1 MKLPER
7 RWIAI
12 VTVVLIVLLALP
24 LRDVVQRLVIVPV
37 AYVIWLLGVVYQY
50 TPQLIWWALAV
61 VLVVKMV
68 LDAFG
73 PGRFPAKR
81 PLPDARPPHGQVEA
95 LARSIIKTREGTYFK
110 WMVAN
115 RLGRLADR
123 MLAQREGRMSRPAF
137 SPLSGAG
144 WQPPLHVQKYLEA
157 GLRGSF
163 SDYPR
168 SKRFRILPDSPLD
181 LDVEQAVVFLES
193 QLETRRDR
201 NR

>member
-7 RWIAI
+7 RWIVI
-12 VTVVLIVLLALP
+12 VAVILIVFLAIP
-24 LRDVVQRLVIVPV
+24 LRDAVQRLVIVPA
-37 AYVIWLLGVVYQY
+37 AYVIWLFKLVYLY

-61 VLVVKMV
+61 LLVVKMV
-68 LDAFG
+68 LDTFG
-73 PGRFPAKR
+73 PGRLPIRR
-81 PLPDARPPHGQVEA
+81 PLPDVPPPQGGVET
-95 LARSIIKTREGTYFK
+95 LARSINKTREGVYFK
-110 WMVAN
+110 WLVAN

-123 MLAQREGRMSRPAF
+123 MLALREGRMSRPAF
-137 SPLSGAG
+137 SPLTGAG
-144 WQPPLHVQKYLEA
+144 WEPSAPVQKYLEA

-168 SKRFRILPDSPLD
+168 SSRFRTPPDTPLD
-181 LDVEQAVVFLES
+181 LEVEQAVEFLES